1 MATKEAVSWARGD
14 AVKSTAAISIGNKT
28 IPAIPLAPVALTKD
42 NIKQTII
49 KDGFQNLGTIAKGLP
64 KEKRPLWIRIGAAG
78 GRLFQTP
85 ERSIRLYQF
94 EACIPRFMAAPDNLG
109 LRFAARPW
117 MDQTDALVQRKIR
130 SHHRHA
136 PGLTHVH
143 GDGVSAFSS
152 SALFPL
158 YEELN
163 PRDDALV
170 ASQTFPSF
178 LCGPV

>member
-1 MATKEAVSWARGD
+1 MLLTRSHHV
-14 AVKSTAAISIGNKT
+14 STACSLQITDKFDA
-28 IPAIPLAPVALTKD
+28 PLLLAPNAVTKD
-42 NIKQTII
+42 NIRQTII
-49 KDGFQNLGTIAKGLP
+49 KDGFQNLETIEKSLP
-64 KEKRPLWIRIGAAG
+64 KEKWPQEIRIVLLPS
-78 GRLFQTP
+78 RLFQTP

-94 EACIPRFMAAPDNLG
+94 EACIPRFMAAPNNLG
-109 LRFAARPW
+109 LRLAARSW
-117 MDQTDALVQRKIR
+117 MDETDAFVQRKIR

-136 PGLTHVH
+136 AGLTHVH
-143 GDGVSAFSS
+143 GDSVGAFSP

-178 LCGPV
+178 LYGPV